1 MVRVDCNLLT
11 LLAWRQFGNQ
21 DSEFFCWNRR
31 LLGKKMFAWRKLRIT
46 LSDTPILPHQQHP
59 QAHIVIRIWGFPI
72 ASPRRFLCMTIQ
84 DFDVSEVQGSRL
96 LDSDRCRVCW
106 FSTLFYSAIP
116 FDTGILTATFP
127 HYGTAL
133 YYHHLAWQ
141 GTHDIDAL
149 RVSFASLSMSMIQPA
164 DGTFAESLLVSQLS
178 EARFKPGTF
187 STFFMAIFTQIGN
200 L

>member
-133 YYHHLAWQ
+133 LSPFGLTRHAWHRRTSCIFCISQ
-141 GTHDIDAL
+141 HVNDTTRRWHIC
-149 RVSFASLSMSMIQPA
+149 REFASI
-164 DGTFAESLLVSQLS
+164 T
-178 EARFKPGTF
+178 
-187 STFFMAIFTQIGN
+187 AIRG
-200 L
+200 